1 MVSRLPS
8 RTSRPS
14 HRPVRLPSR
23 RVRGSAAVALALVSA
38 LGLTACST
46 TNPQTTT
53 RAYSPSDGVRA
64 EVGQLTAENLLIVSA
79 AAGEPGALQGALTN
93 RGTERL
99 TVTVSTADQQD
110 AATLRVTAG
119 ETLLL
124 GGEDGTDVTFTTTDP
139 PGATT
144 DLTLTT
150 GQGGTESVAV
160 PVLDGTLPEYAALVP
175 AADTATAG

>member
-8 RTSRPS
+8 RTSRLS
-14 HRPVRLPSR
+14 HRPAR
-23 RVRGSAAVALALVSA
+23 RTRRSAAVALALVTA

-53 RAYSPSDGVRA
+53 RPYAPSDGVRA
-64 EVGQLTAENLLIVSA
+64 EVGQLTAENLLIVAA

-110 AATLRVTAG
+110 AATLRVAGG

-124 GGEDGTDVTFTTTDP
+124 GGDDGAEVTFTAADP

-150 GQGGTESVAV
+150 GQGGTRSVAV

-175 AADTATAG
+175 AADADS